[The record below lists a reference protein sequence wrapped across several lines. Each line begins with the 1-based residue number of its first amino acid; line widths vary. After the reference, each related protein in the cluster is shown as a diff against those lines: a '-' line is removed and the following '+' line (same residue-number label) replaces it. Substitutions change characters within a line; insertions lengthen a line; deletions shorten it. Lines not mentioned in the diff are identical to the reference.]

1 MIKRMQRVRGKT
13 GDQGFTL
20 IELLIAMI
28 VLGTAMLGALAMITV
43 GIKRNNSLR
52 MDTTSANIAQT
63 VLEDIAAIQPTNDTT
78 ISINDCI
85 QPQSIKTNPG
95 GATLVTA
102 PNWPGQNLGDID
114 FSQAKGAV
122 AAGYQMDYVA
132 CANGVQITYDVR
144 WRIDPVAVGGG
155 KNWAKLV
162 TVAATQGA
170 PVQGGAISFSPP
182 VTLRTVVGM

>member
-1 MIKRMQRVRGKT
+1 MIKRIQPVRGKT
-13 GDQGFTL
+13 GDEGFTL
-20 IELLIAMI
+20 IELMIATL
-28 VLGTAMLGALAMITV
+28 VLGTAMLGALAMIMV
-43 GIKRNNSLR
+43 GIKRNTSLR

-95 GATLVTA
+95 GASVVAA
-102 PNWPGQNLGDID
+102 PNFPGQNPGDID
-114 FSQAKGAV
+114 FSQNKGAV
-122 AAGYQMDYVA
+122 GAGYQMDYVA

-144 WRIDPVAVGGG
+144 WRIDAIAVGGG

-162 TVAATQGA
+162 TVAALQQAT
-170 PVQGGAISFSPP
+170 VQNGAISYSPP